1 MGLLD
6 LIRKKSKPGSRA
18 FREEMARRLDGRH
31 IRYVTERDETG
42 TEIVLGKN
50 GALAAKGDE
59 LLVAVPEKTLMRAK
73 VADLDAWELMSKDG
87 VVIAA
92 PDLERDGAVHTL
104 TAFYDYYC

>member
-50 GALAAKGDE
+50 GSLAVKGDE
-59 LLVAVPEKTLMRAK
+59 FLVAVPEKTLMRAK

-87 VVIAA
+87 VVITA

-104 TAFYDYYC
+104 TAFYVYYR